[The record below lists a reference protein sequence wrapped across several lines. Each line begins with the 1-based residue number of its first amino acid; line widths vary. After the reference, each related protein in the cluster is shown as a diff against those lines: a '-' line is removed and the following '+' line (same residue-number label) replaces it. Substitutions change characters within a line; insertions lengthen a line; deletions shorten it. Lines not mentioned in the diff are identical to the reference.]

1 MLTMAEMRYWRATIK
16 AAAGYFQEAEQADPS
31 YMYGTELRE
40 GVASFLGRSQYL
52 TGDYAQARQ
61 TLEKA
66 LSRHKSDNLARLYL
80 GLTLYRLGDQKAAL
94 TNIERGMKGI
104 DNWLNYLNT
113 NFAQEFGQGWDPGGT
128 IRASIKTDLAMIS
141 SGQIDWPKLVAAGER
156 LGIRVEQEEQNYRTQ
171 NLSGTGSEPATEC
184 SQVGVSEIRHTTRVS
199 FRIGKRRMGGQSVR
213 TTAPFLL
220 LPALDQSPID
230 TLSTF
235 Q

>member
-1 MLTMAEMRYWRATIK
+1 MKVIHFLTLLALSALLCACAAVKGGTDVDDGRNALLAGNYK
-16 AAAGYFQEAEQADPS
+16 AAVGYFQEAEQADPS

-40 GVASFLGRSQYL
+40 GVGSFLGRSQYL
-52 TGDYAQARQ
+52 TGNYAQARQ

-128 IRASIKTDLAMIS
+128 IRAGIKSDLAMIS
-141 SGQIDWPKLVAAGER
+141 SGKIDWPQLIANGER
-156 LGIRVEQEEQNYRTQ
+156 LGIRVESEEDYYRVQNYR
-171 NLSGTGSEPATEC
+171 
-184 SQVGVSEIRHTTRVS
+184 IRS
-199 FRIGKRRMGGQSVR
+199 
-213 TTAPFLL
+213 
-220 LPALDQSPID
+220 
-230 TLSTF
+230 
-235 Q
+235 